1 MVSMLMDADQ
11 VRKLRELAGKAPRLK
26 WSVDWNSLCIV
37 LASDG
42 SGAFI
47 AKTTS
52 PSAAAF
58 IAAASPDV
66 VAQLA
71 AEWEAQREALLDI
84 LEGRTLRTDKEKARE
99 ALSALAVS
107 SSAPTTRKRRR
118 SDGRSD

>member
-11 VRKLRELAGKAPRLK
+11 VRKLRVGLEVIPDPK
-26 WSVDWNSLCIV
+26 
-37 LASDG
+37 
-42 SGAFI
+42 
-47 AKTTS
+47 
-52 PSAAAF
+52 AAF
-58 IAAASPDV
+58 L
-66 VAQLA
+66 AQLA

>member
-1 MVSMLMDADQ
+1 MAGTDFGARDSAGVLMDADQ
-11 VRKLRELAGKAPRLK
+11 VRALAELAGRAIADVENRGYATVT
-26 WSVDWNSLCIV
+26 SSYE
-37 LASDG
+37 LAEG
-42 SGAFI
+42 
-47 AKTTS
+47 
-52 PSAAAF
+52 
-58 IAAASPDV
+58 